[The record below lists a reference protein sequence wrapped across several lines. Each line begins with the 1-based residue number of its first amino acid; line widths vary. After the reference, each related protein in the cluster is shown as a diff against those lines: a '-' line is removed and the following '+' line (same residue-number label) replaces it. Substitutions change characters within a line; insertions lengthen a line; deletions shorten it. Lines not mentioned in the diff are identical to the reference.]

1 MTPGQIMRA
10 ERQASEGL
18 GYFGEEKDP
27 LAPADCPHGN
37 PTGGPCGECDGHGR
51 RVPLVGDL
59 VKIKGTQLVLNV
71 DRTDGLYADLRFDDG
86 LIFGMV
92 LLQHLVLVEG

>member
-1 MTPGQIMRA
+1 
-10 ERQASEGL
+10 
-18 GYFGEEKDP
+18 
-27 LAPADCPHGN
+27 
-37 PTGGPCGECDGHGR
+37 
-51 RVPLVGDL
+51 VGDL